1 MIYFI
6 ITNPHQKHNA
16 AIRHR
21 AAASIFVVS
30 TASFVYGFSGPWK
43 QLAVAPAQ
51 RWYPPY
57 SSALTLRAQVSTLP
71 SGVSKWS
78 PSLESIFTCISHAD
92 PAPEQAFS
100 ISGLYPSPDNAAQC
114 LNILLGVFIS
124 TLPQEFLRQSFYS
137 SRFSSIHSAIP
148 VSVGS
153 RNASSVH
160 RTLPVSFLIV
170 SSVVLHG
177 Q

>member
-1 MIYFI
+1 MAFR
-6 ITNPHQKHNA
+6 TA
-16 AIRHR
+16 AFR
-21 AAASIFVVS
+21 
-30 TASFVYGFSGPWK
+30 SFDQCLSAFCRFNS
-43 QLAVAPAQ
+43 A
-51 RWYPPY
+51 
-57 SSALTLRAQVSTLP
+57 SSAFISAIST
-71 SGVSKWS
+71 
-78 PSLESIFTCISHAD
+78 
-92 PAPEQAFS
+92 FS
-100 ISGLYPSPDNAAQC
+100 FSGLYPSPDNAAQC
-114 LNILLGVFIS
+114 LNILLEVFIS
-124 TLPQEFLRQSFYS
+124 ALPQAFLRQSFYS

>member
-1 MIYFI
+1 M
-6 ITNPHQKHNA
+6 
-16 AIRHR
+16 
-21 AAASIFVVS
+21 
-30 TASFVYGFSGPWK
+30 
-43 QLAVAPAQ
+43 
-51 RWYPPY
+51 
-57 SSALTLRAQVSTLP
+57 TLCAQVSALP
-71 SGVSKWS
+71 SGVSKWL
-78 PSLESIFTCISHAD
+78 PPLESNRTCISHANS
-92 PAPEQAFS
+92 APEQAFS
-100 ISGLYPSPDNAAQC
+100 VNGLYPSPDNAAQC
-114 LNILLGVFIS
+114 LNILLGVFICA
-124 TLPQEFLRQSFYS
+124 LPQEFLRQCLYS

>member
-1 MIYFI
+1 MAGAFACGAGSSGSSALPIAFNALVQLFRQCLLRFRVDVPEDRVAVCLVPYDDAPIPAPIVTFSDHPVPGWPPISHMQNSYLSWLFSNNYHAGDRIATSRAESYQKI
-6 ITNPHQKHNA
+6 I
-16 AIRHR
+16 I
-21 AAASIFVVS
+21 SVF
-30 TASFVYGFSGPWK
+30 FVYGSVDFEP
-43 QLAVAPAQ
+43 
-51 RWYPPY
+51 
-57 SSALTLRAQVSTLP
+57 
-71 SGVSKWS
+71 
-78 PSLESIFTCISHAD
+78 H
-92 PAPEQAFS
+92 
-100 ISGLYPSPDNAAQC
+100 
-114 LNILLGVFIS
+114 
-124 TLPQEFLRQSFYS
+124 YS